1 MSEAVSI
8 QSLAKVN
15 QEAVPENNPVP
26 GAVIAM
32 QTFGDL
38 IACEETEIVEKN
50 GGFPYT
56 MP

>member
-8 QSLAKVN
+8 QSRAKVS
-15 QEAVPENNPVP
+15 QESVPGNNPIP

-38 IACEETEIVEKN
+38 IACEGTEIVEKI
-50 GGFPYT
+50 G
-56 MP
+56 